1 VNVGRN
7 FSFEKDG
14 IWRKIVISLNRD
26 DLLRLVADKKV
37 EGYRVELVGE
47 AKMLAVLDDQN
58 EAMPVAEQFTV
69 LNAYADYLGLRQMA
83 LEGGA
88 TNEYVL
94 EQINGIR
101 QRAPR
106 LRF

>member
-14 IWRKIVISLNRD
+14 IWRKIVISLNHY
-26 DLLRLVADKKV
+26 DLLQLVADKKV
-37 EGYRVELVGE
+37 EGYHLALVEEE
-47 AKMLAVLDDQN
+47 ARIFDDQN
-58 EAMPVAEQFTV
+58 VDMTVAEQFTV
-69 LNAYADYLGLRQMA
+69 LSAYADYLGLRQMA